1 MLGEIHST
9 GKRKSMFERLG
20 KKLGSLLGSSEPSGP
35 LAQWASSRGLAFK
48 PMFGGAYTM
57 VGHWKSRELRVECG
71 APSRSYLQGM
81 ELMGRADL
89 GLALPSSVVVMNR
102 SLKRALE
109 QQATALYASYTD
121 NLQTS
126 AAMLPEEI
134 RWLAMYRDAGWAGP
148 DEAFWER
155 YAVLTDSTETARA
168 WIDASAQEG
177 LMTWPGDAVSAA
189 TPVLFMLLRGKTYLR
204 LQIDHTRDT
213 ATAMHALDLLLHL
226 SDQAC
231 ALPPS

>member
-1 MLGEIHST
+1 
-9 GKRKSMFERLG
+9 MFERLG
-20 KKLGSLLGSSEPSGP
+20 KALRGLRTSSDPSIP
-35 LAQWASSRGLAFK
+35 LAQWATSQGLAFK
-48 PMFGGAYTM
+48 PMFGGAYAL
-57 VGHWKSRELRVECG
+57 VGQWQGAGVRIECG
-71 APSRSYLQGM
+71 APSRAYLQGM

-89 GLALPSSVVVMNR
+89 GLTTPSSVVLMNR

-121 NLQTS
+121 ALQTS

-134 RWLAMYRDAGWAGP
+134 RWLATYRDAGWAGP

-168 WIDASAQEG
+168 WIDTSAVQR
-177 LMTWPGDAVSAA
+177 LMEWPGDAVSAA

-204 LQIDHTRDT
+204 LQIDQTRDT
-213 ATAMHALDLLLHL
+213 ATAVHALDLFRHL
-226 SDQAC
+226 SEQAS
-231 ALPPS
+231 ALPAS